1 MAATAFFVNNSQE
14 PIYQAT
20 SVLLISEGTAT
31 SDGNDF
37 QALQLSERLAQS
49 YIERLTNY
57 EVLAETI
64 TNLGLRMAADD
75 LQEAI
80 NVRLINNTQLIALSV
95 ENSNPQIATA
105 LANEI
110 PQTFA
115 ERNMTMQLER
125 FANSKANLE
134 TELTQIKEDLAVAET
149 ALTVEQNRGN
159 EQAVEQL
166 TDNVFRLRETHSRLL
181 QSYEDIRIA
190 EAGNLNNLIIDEHA
204 RVPQDPIRPRTL
216 TNTLLAGVVG
226 VLLAVGTVFLVEY
239 LDDTIKDPDIL
250 EQATGLSTM
259 GLIAEYSSQDENE
272 ALVMV
277 AQPRS
282 PIAEAYRQVRT
293 NVQYVSVSRDLSTI
307 LVSSANVGE
316 GKSTTAANL
325 AIALAQANSKVILVD
340 SDMRRPVLHHKFGL
354 SNSTGLTTLLLSKEN
369 DTAFL
374 QETNITNL
382 WLIPSGPT
390 PPNPAE
396 LIHSERMKQV
406 IHWLHENAD
415 YVIVDSPPILAVTD
429 SVLLSQ
435 IASTTLMVIQ
445 ASETSQQSL
454 IRAIQQ
460 IRAVDGHIAGVLFN
474 KVDLRRSS
482 YYYNDYYRS
491 NDYYYATGEP
501 SSKKRRKLGVSLPGF
516 LTFIL
521 SLLGRS
527 G

>member
-1 MAATAFFVNNSQE
+1 M
-14 PIYQAT
+14 
-20 SVLLISEGTAT
+20 
-31 SDGNDF
+31 
-37 QALQLSERLAQS
+37 
-49 YIERLTNY
+49 
-57 EVLAETI
+57 
-64 TNLGLRMAADD
+64 
-75 LQEAI
+75 
-80 NVRLINNTQLIALSV
+80 
-95 ENSNPQIATA
+95 
-105 LANEI
+105 
-110 PQTFA
+110 
-115 ERNMTMQLER
+115 
-125 FANSKANLE
+125 
-134 TELTQIKEDLAVAET
+134 
-149 ALTVEQNRGN
+149 
-159 EQAVEQL
+159 
-166 TDNVFRLRETHSRLL
+166 
-181 QSYEDIRIA
+181 
-190 EAGNLNNLIIDEHA
+190 
-204 RVPQDPIRPRTL
+204 
-216 TNTLLAGVVG
+216 AGVVG

-406 IHWLHENAD
+406 INWLHENAD

-460 IRAVDGHIAGVLFN
+460 IRAVDGHIAGILFN

-491 NDYYYATGEP
+491 NDYYHATGEP